1 MGILKNAAKIFVVVT
16 IAYFLLAKFLVIG
29 FIGDIIDLTVAVVI
43 GGASA
48 VVYIILVI
56 LAGIARLFR
65 R

>member
-1 MGILKNAAKIFVVVT
+1 MSILKNAAKIFVIVT

-29 FIGDIIDLTVAVVI
+29 FIGDIIDLMVAMVI

-48 VVYIILVI
+48 VVYIIL
-56 LAGIARLFR
+56 AGIAKLFR

>member
-29 FIGDIIDLTVAVVI
+29 FMGDIIDLMVAAVI

-48 VVYIILVI
+48 VVYIIL
-56 LAGIARLFR
+56 AGIARLFWR
-65 R
+65 

>member
-1 MGILKNAAKIFVVVT
+1 MGILKNATKIFVVVT

-29 FIGDIIDLTVAVVI
+29 FIGDIIDLMVAMVI

-48 VVYIILVI
+48 VVYIIL
-56 LAGIARLFR
+56 AGIAKLFR